1 MVKVRKPK
9 LREDAEKSRV
19 ETVHR
24 YSARTNEYRTRGKRD
39 QEKTMKSP
47 EIIAVLDRRRM
58 DGASSF
64 CQILCKS
71 TI

>member
-1 MVKVRKPK
+1 MWSKFANQNSEKMQKKVVWRLYTGI
-9 LREDAEKSRV
+9 LRVQMSIV
-19 ETVHR
+19 
-24 YSARTNEYRTRGKRD
+24 RGKRD

-47 EIIAVLDRRRM
+47 KIIAVLDRRRM

>member
-1 MVKVRKPK
+1 MQKKVVWRLYTGI
-9 LREDAEKSRV
+9 LRVQVSIV
-19 ETVHR
+19 
-24 YSARTNEYRTRGKRD
+24 RGKRD
-39 QEKTMKSP
+39 QEKTMNSP